1 MLTFGALIVIIII
14 IYIVA
19 SYRKVFPERI
29 FFMSTIISGGLYRLL
44 TERFGVVGV
53 PALLWL
59 IPPIILCAAGGYLL
73 GSLNSAVIISRA
85 LFSDDV
91 RRHGSGNAGMTN
103 MFRTYGKKAGILT
116 LCGDILKTVIST
128 LLGYLWL
135 GYIGAYLAG
144 LFCMLGHMFP
154 VFYKF
159 RGGKGVLVAAV
170 MILMT
175 EPLVFLVLIAVFAIV
190 LLGTRMVSMASGM
203 AALLYPL
210 ILSGSYTVLYGDGNI
225 AGMRIPIAVFITVM
239 ILVMHRENFKRIY
252 DGKEPKVH
260 FPWNHDDPAADDDAN
275 DDARL
280 SAADDGGDASTGN
293 ARKRT
298 VKKKSTYGKKKK

>member
-1 MLTFGALIVIIII
+1 MIIVIIII
-14 IYIVA
+14 NYLIGGPL
-19 SYRKVFPERI
+19 PERVL
-29 FFMSTIISGGLYRLL
+29 FMSTIISGGLYRLL

-59 IPPIILCAAGGYLL
+59 IPPILLCAAGGYLL
-73 GSLNSAVIISRA
+73 GSLSSAVIVSRA

-91 RRHGSGNAGMTN
+91 RSHGSGNAGMTN
-103 MFRTYGKKAGILT
+103 MFRTYGKKAGVLT
-116 LCGDILKTVIST
+116 LCGDVLKTVVAT

-135 GYIGAYLAG
+135 GYIGAYLSG

-154 VFYKF
+154 VFYRF

-175 EPLVFLVLIAVFAIV
+175 EPPVFLVLIVVFAIV
-190 LLGTRMVSMASGM
+190 LVGTRMVSMASGM

-210 ILSGSYTVLYGDGNI
+210 ILNGTYSVFYGDGST

-239 ILVMHRENFKRIY
+239 ILIMHRENFKRIY
-252 DGKEPKVH
+252 AGKEPKVR
-260 FPWNHDDPAADDDAN
+260 FPWNHEEE
-275 DDARL
+275 RGL
-280 SAADDGGDASTGN
+280 SAADDEDGAEEDAP
-293 ARKRT
+293 AAKPQRT